1 MQSADHQLRISL
13 NRILSGLILGFCL
26 LSSSL
31 ADSPA
36 PTPAPSAAVPSNDY
50 PTQARVEYVFGCMH
64 KYGGENY
71 DHLYGCVCA
80 IDKIAEKIPYAN
92 FVATSTLAVMIKT
105 PGERGGAFRDAA
117 GGREAIKAFD
127 SFIAETEATC
137 GLKKKKPAA
146 N

>member
-1 MQSADHQLRISL
+1 MQSADHQLRVSL
-13 NRILSGLILGFCL
+13 SRILSGLILGSCL

-31 ADSPA
+31 ADTPAPA
-36 PTPAPSAAVPSNDY
+36 PTPAPSNDY

-117 GGREAIKAFD
+117 GGRDAIKAFD
-127 SFIAETEATC
+127 SFIADTEAAC
-137 GLKKKKPAA
+137 GLKKKKTAA

>member
-1 MQSADHQLRISL
+1 MQAANYQLRVSL
-13 NRILSGLILGFCL
+13 NQILGGLILGFCL

-31 ADSPA
+31 ADTSSAPPPATPA
-36 PTPAPSAAVPSNDY
+36 PTNDY

-92 FVATSTLAVMIKT
+92 FVATTTLAVMIKT

-127 SFIAETEATC
+127 SFVADTEAAC
-137 GLKKKKPAA
+137 GLKKKKK

>member
-1 MQSADHQLRISL
+1 MQSADHQLRVSL
-13 NRILSGLILGFCL
+13 SRILSGLILGSCL

-31 ADSPA
+31 ADTPAPA
-36 PTPAPSAAVPSNDY
+36 PTPAPSNDY

-117 GGREAIKAFD
+117 GGRDAIKAFD
-127 SFIAETEATC
+127 SFIADTEAAC
-137 GLKKKKPAA
+137 GLKKKKKAA